1 VAAKGLTRERI
12 LDAALALLDEGG
24 AGALSMRRLGA
35 ALGVDPMA
43 VYRHVDG
50 RRGLLLALAER
61 EYAALP
67 VPPADLPWE
76 ERVRR
81 WAHALRDLGLAHPRL
96 VLGIL
101 TDAEAIAVA
110 AVTADEALW
119 AALED
124 AGLAPAD
131 VVRAGDLIVDYVHG
145 ALLGEA
151 SAAVAR
157 VAPALREELAR
168 RPADRF
174 PAQRR
179 VLAATTEAQTGAPLA
194 GLDVVLAGIRA
205 LAADHAHDHEEEPT

>member
-1 VAAKGLTRERI
+1 MATRGLTRDRI
-12 LDAALALLDEGG
+12 LDAALGLLDEGG
-24 AGALSMRRLGA
+24 AAALSMRRLGT

-50 RRGLLLALAER
+50 KRGILLALAER

-67 VPPADLPWE
+67 APPAELAWDD
-76 ERVRR
+76 RVRR

-101 TDAEAIAVA
+101 TDPGVIAVA
-110 AVTADEALW
+110 AVQADEALW

-131 VVRAGDLIVDYVHG
+131 VVRAGDLVVDYVHG
-145 ALLGEA
+145 VVLGEA
-151 SAAVAR
+151 SAAVGA
-157 VAPALREELAR
+157 VAPALRDELSR
-168 RPADRF
+168 HPADRF

-179 VLAATTEAQTGAPLA
+179 VLRATTDNAGATAPLA
-194 GLDVVLAGIRA
+194 GLEIVLAGIRT
-205 LAADHAHDHEEEPT
+205 LCPPPDDRREDPS